1 MLKLM
6 SEEKYWLAFNLVTGI
21 GPAKVQ
27 ALLSYYGDLE
37 PAWHAPRQ
45 ELQRLGLDKRAL
57 SNLLE
62 ARATLDLDQQLQDV
76 KAKGISLLTWDS
88 PGYPDYLREVDAPP
102 PLLYVVGDLQEID
115 RWAVAVVGTR
125 RVSAY
130 GRQVTEELVTTLV
143 QNGVT
148 IVSGLAR
155 GIDAIAHR
163 TALACGGR
171 TIAVLGS
178 GPDNIY
184 PPENRDLAR
193 QIVRGHGAVIT
204 EYALGTAP
212 DASNFPP
219 RNRIISGFSL
229 GVVVIEAGDPSG
241 ALITARFAMEQG
253 RDVFAVPGNINS
265 LTSKGT
271 NRLIQQ
277 GAKLVM
283 GAEDIL
289 EELNLSMVLEHTAVQ
304 LALPETAEE
313 AALFPHLSSQP
324 VHVDALCRATGLPS
338 NVVSSTLT
346 LLELKGVVRQ
356 VGAMNYV
363 MAREP
368 GPVYHLTENDSQD
381 QDE

>member
-1 MLKLM
+1 M
-6 SEEKYWLAFNLVTGI
+6 SDEKYWLAFNLVKGI

-27 ALLSYYGDLE
+27 ALLSHYGELALAWQA
-37 PAWHAPRQ
+37 PAS
-45 ELQRLGLDKRAL
+45 EFERLGIDKRAL

-62 ARATLDLDQQLQDV
+62 ARATVDLDQQLQAV
-76 KAKGISLLTWDS
+76 KAKGISLLTWES
-88 PGYPDYLREVDAPP
+88 PGYPAYLREVDAPP
-102 PLLYVVGDLQEID
+102 PLLYVVGGLEEID
-115 RWAVAVVGTR
+115 RWAVAIVGTR
-125 RVSAY
+125 RVTPY
-130 GRQVTEELVTTLV
+130 GRQVTEELVTALV

-163 TALACGGR
+163 AALQQGGR
-171 TIAVLGS
+171 TLAVLGS

-184 PPENRDLAR
+184 PPEHRDLAR

-204 EYALGTAP
+204 EYPLGTAP

-229 GVVVIEAGDPSG
+229 GVVVIEAGEPSG

-253 RDVFAVPGNINS
+253 RDVFAVPGNIHS
-265 LTSKGT
+265 PASKGT

-277 GAKLVM
+277 GAKLVTC
-283 GAEDIL
+283 AEDIL
-289 EELNLSMVLEHTAVQ
+289 EELNLSLVLEHTAVQ

-313 AALFPHLSSQP
+313 AALFPHLSGQP
-324 VHVDALCRATGLPS
+324 VHVDTLVRTTGLPS
-338 NVVSSTLT
+338 SVVSSTLT

-368 GPVYHLTENDSQD
+368 GPGYQVA
-381 QDE
+381 QDETGNLES